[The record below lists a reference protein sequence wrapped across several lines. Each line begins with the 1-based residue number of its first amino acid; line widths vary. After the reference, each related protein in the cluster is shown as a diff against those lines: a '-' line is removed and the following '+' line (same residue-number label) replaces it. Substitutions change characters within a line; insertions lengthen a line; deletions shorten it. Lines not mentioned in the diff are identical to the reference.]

1 MNSRVTFSLL
11 GSLCAV
17 LLFTGLVGTLRT
29 LFACDVAGAVVEMM
43 GSWPRDQYLL
53 IYFQSDDGAVSE
65 TGEAVQRAVQGY
77 GRRVNVKLVPASS
90 GRWGGERAPA
100 VLVSPRGAVLACF
113 DGPAAA
119 DEVRTVF
126 ESPGRR
132 ALVEGLKKNDAV
144 ILCLL
149 DPKSDVGRNTVSV
162 IKAALRLVRDL
173 TEFSTELLVVD
184 PSSPEE
190 KYLAQNVYAHAR
202 NPEQRGTEPAV
213 ALVCANGRV
222 ADVTFGVPTEE
233 QCIDRLQ
240 RIYRMGGYVAPS
252 QFGEDLLLV
261 W

>member
-1 MNSRVTFSLL
+1 MAT
-11 GSLCAV
+11 
-17 LLFTGLVGTLRT
+17 
-29 LFACDVAGAVVEMM
+29 
-43 GSWPRDQYLL
+43 WPRDQYLL

-65 TGEAVQRAVQGY
+65 TGEAIQRAVQSY

-90 GRWGGERAPA
+90 RRGGSERAPA
-100 VLVSPRGAVLACF
+100 VLVSPRGVVLACF
-113 DGPAAA
+113 DEPAAG

-144 ILCLL
+144 VLCLL
-149 DPKSDVGRNTVSV
+149 DSKSEEGEKAVAA
-162 IKAALRLVRDL
+162 IKEALGLAREL
-173 TEFSTELLVVD
+173 TELSTELLVID
-184 PSSPEE
+184 PHSPEE
-190 KYLAQNVYAHAR
+190 EYLVQNIRAQAR
-202 NPEQRGTEPAV
+202 TAGRRETQPAV

-233 QCIDRLQ
+233 QVIDRLQ